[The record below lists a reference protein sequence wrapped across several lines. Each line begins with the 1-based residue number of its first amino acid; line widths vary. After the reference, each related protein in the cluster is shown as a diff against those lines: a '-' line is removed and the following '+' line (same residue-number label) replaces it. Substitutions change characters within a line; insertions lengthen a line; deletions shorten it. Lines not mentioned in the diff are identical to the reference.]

1 MPTGLFFNATEPL
14 RMCESAIASPAQ
26 CVMQSLSVPDAW
38 RRFAAERPPRAT
50 FSKTNASIWLMNGTT
65 PTAEVLVGSN
75 PGPTW
80 HIR

>member
-1 MPTGLFFNATEPL
+1 MRGVDL
-14 RMCESAIASPAQ
+14 Q
-26 CVMQSLSVPDAW
+26 QKG
-38 RRFAAERPPRAT
+38 PRAT